1 MTNNSESE
9 CEVLFIINFPII
21 LDGNTQTVHFRLNLQ
36 SVCTIVQMKL
46 FKTSTLAVFLFPS
59 GLEVLASRC
68 PYLQVV
74 DLTGCTAVTDSGVQ
88 ALARHCKCLEVISLR
103 GCAALSDIALL
114 ELGENCRMLHSIYF
128 SGTEV
133 GAGAPLR
140 ILGPLDSIFTCALL
154 CSGGVVGGG
163 DGVPLRTDHN
173 PVESPSVEIA
183 IVFPVELC
191 TGLKFRS

>member
-1 MTNNSESE
+1 M
-9 CEVLFIINFPII
+9 LFIINFPII

-68 PYLQVV
+68 PYLQVI

-114 ELGENCRMLHSIYF
+114 ELGEHCRMLHSIYF

-140 ILGPLDSIFTCALL
+140 ILDPLTAYSLVPSCVP
-154 CSGGVVGGG
+154 GVWWGAGMG
-163 DGVPLRTDHN
+163 
-173 PVESPSVEIA
+173 SPSVQIT
-183 IVFPVELC
+183 I
-191 TGLKFRS
+191 R